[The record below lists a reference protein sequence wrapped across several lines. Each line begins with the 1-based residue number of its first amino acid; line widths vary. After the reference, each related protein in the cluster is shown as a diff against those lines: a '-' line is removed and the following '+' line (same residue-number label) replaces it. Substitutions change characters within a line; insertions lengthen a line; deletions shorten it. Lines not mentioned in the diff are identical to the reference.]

1 VRAEDQFHVGV
12 VVDDF
17 EAALAELSGLFG
29 YEWCDEV
36 NVPTLVAFSTGE
48 QVVDMRF
55 AYSKTSP
62 RLEVIQS
69 APGTLWE
76 PATGSGIH
84 HLGYWSDNVA
94 ADSDRLTHHGFA
106 FEAAGR
112 RPDGATNFAFHRSV
126 AGVRIELV
134 SRAVL
139 PAFEHYWA
147 TGKMPT

>member
-1 VRAEDQFHVGV
+1 VRAEDQFHVGI
-12 VVDDF
+12 VVDDLQP
-17 EAALAELSGLFG
+17 AVAELSGVFG
-29 YEWCDEV
+29 YEWCDEID
-36 NVPTLVAFSTGE
+36 VPTLVTLSTVE

-55 AYSKTSP
+55 TYSKTSP

-94 ADSDRLTHHGFA
+94 ADSEMLMQRGFA
-106 FEAAGR
+106 IEAVGR
-112 RPDGATNFAFHRSV
+112 RPDGSTNFAFHRSV
-126 AGVRIELV
+126 GGARIELV

-147 TGKMPT
+147 TGRMPT